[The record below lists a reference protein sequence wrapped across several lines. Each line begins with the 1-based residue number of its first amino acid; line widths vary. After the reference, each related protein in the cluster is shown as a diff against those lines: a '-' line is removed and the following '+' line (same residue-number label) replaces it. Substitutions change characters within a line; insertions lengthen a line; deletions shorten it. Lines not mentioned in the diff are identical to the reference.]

1 MVETLVSKT
10 SRHGVRDFLSF
21 SLAKIAKQVW
31 RLINETESLYAKV
44 LLAKYYSIGDILK
57 AGAKDGSSFT

>member
-1 MVETLVSKT
+1 MEAHK
-10 SRHGVRDFLSF
+10 R
-21 SLAKIAKQVW
+21 
-31 RLINETESLYAKV
+31 TESLYAKV